1 MRADAQFN
9 FMSNHIGIGSFIMGK
24 VMKSFKADPTD
35 ASHWPDAPV
44 MDAYVKEALFKE
56 EEEEGP
62 AESTKAEL

>member
-1 MRADAQFN
+1 
-9 FMSNHIGIGSFIMGK
+9 MGK

-56 EEEEGP
+56 EEEEEGP